1 MIIYYIKKIKYI
13 LVILVIGLI
22 VSIFIYNKWND
33 SLIKTNEFDTYI
45 LNNINNGSVELKI
58 ANANYNF
65 LVEFLEKSLPKYF
78 DYDIKFISNILSLNV
93 KVKILPDKKELDNI
107 YHSNYE
113 RYLEVK
119 EQMISNGIAQEE
131 NFDSNNKYIDG

>member
-13 LVILVIGLI
+13 LVILVVGLI

-78 DYDIKFISNILSLNV
+78 DYDIKFIPNILSLNV

-131 NFDSNNKYIDG
+131 NFDSNNKYIDE